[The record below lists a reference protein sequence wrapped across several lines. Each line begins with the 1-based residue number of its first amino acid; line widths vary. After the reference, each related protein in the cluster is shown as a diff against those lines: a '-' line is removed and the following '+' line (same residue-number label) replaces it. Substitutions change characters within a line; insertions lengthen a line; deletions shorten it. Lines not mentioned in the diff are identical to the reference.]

1 MSAKE
6 MFEELGYGQV
16 IGDKE
21 RYGIGEFIQYRNY
34 EYSRWITFNFYD
46 KTINCGMYDDP
57 VEPMDITIN
66 ELKAI
71 NKQVEELGWLGGNE

>member
-1 MSAKE
+1 MTAKE
-6 MFEELGYGQV
+6 MFEELGYGQF

-21 RYGIGEFIQYRNY
+21 HYGIGEFIQYNNY
-34 EYSRWITFNFYD
+34 EYSRWIRFDFYD

-57 VEPMDITIN
+57 VEPMDITTN

-71 NKQVEELGWLGGNE
+71 NKQVEELKW